1 MWDVPFRDHTMWRPL
16 STKLWL
22 LERQKLQTVFLA
34 QVLRYIHAAWPVASL
49 CWVSALLYTLQTLHL
64 NCKGANLRMYMF
76 VSVWFEG
83 VCVDIKENSLKHL
96 TAVKKTSF
104 PNAPWMRGSILRF
117 AAVFYVFLHYILEC
131 HILLIYSMTCA
142 STMEF
147 ESRKVF
153 INPRCQ

>member
-96 TAVKKTSF
+96 TAVKKTS
-104 PNAPWMRGSILRF
+104 SIQCTMDERF
-117 AAVFYVFLHYILEC
+117 YFEICCCILCFSSLYIGMPHPVDIQYDMCFYNGVWEQKS
-131 HILLIYSMTCA
+131 IYQS
-142 STMEF
+142 
-147 ESRKVF
+147 
-153 INPRCQ
+153 